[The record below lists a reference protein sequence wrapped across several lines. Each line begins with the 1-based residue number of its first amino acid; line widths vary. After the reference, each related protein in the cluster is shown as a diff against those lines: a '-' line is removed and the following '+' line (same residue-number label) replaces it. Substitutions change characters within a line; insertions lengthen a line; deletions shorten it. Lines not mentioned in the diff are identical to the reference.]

1 MPQSAL
7 RQFTPQSAEPAVR
20 SYNPFNPAFRETMRS
35 GITDLLGGRAMGG
48 TPSQRYRA
56 GMADLLTGGVDVVP
70 GLDLALGVADTVQA
84 ARGGNYGTAAILGG
98 ATVLGMAP
106 LIGDAAS
113 KAVREGLDMST
124 AARMQR
130 ADEVSLP
137 GNYYHGSQRIDRVV
151 EKNEID
157 PRRATSGPMP
167 FFTDNPDLASSY
179 AKNKSDTSL
188 PEGTYQDVFRVS
200 PKDLGIS
207 GRTPITVERSWNFLD
222 QKTKDEIRD
231 RATRI
236 GYENFEEGSGKLT
249 LHPSGTDASPSKS
262 QYDFLMRT
270 SARGNPLAALRELWV
285 DSGNLFNEEEKLAEI
300 YRLAGFPAKIDQSLA
315 PWTEAAGVLP
325 VRLRIENPLLTT
337 NTSEIS
343 EKVIPALEAAFK
355 NSRTKTKPYG
365 ADLWDKNTRYT
376 PKQWVEQLKQD
387 ILNNENSY
395 VWTSI
400 PDKVTDALK
409 NLGYDGILDKS
420 GKMGGEA
427 HTVAIPFRPN
437 QVRSIF
443 ADFDPAKRESAKL
456 TAGVGGAAVGLS
468 ALRGLQSDEQER
480 KPD

>member
-1 MPQSAL
+1 MAESAL
-7 RQFTPQSAEPAVR
+7 RQLVPQSAEPFVR
-20 SYNPFNPAFRETMRS
+20 SYNPFNPAFRETMRAS
-35 GITDLLGGRAMGG
+35 ISDLLGGRAIGG
-48 TPSQRYRA
+48 TPTQRYRA
-56 GMADLLTGGVDVVP
+56 NIADMLTGAVEMAPGVGEAV
-70 GLDLALGVADTVQA
+70 GVTDTRQA
-84 ARGGNYGTAAILGG
+84 IRSGDYGTAAILGG
-98 ATVLGMAP
+98 ATALGMVP
-106 LIGDAAS
+106 VIGDAAS
-113 KAVREGLDMST
+113 RAVREGLDMST

-167 FFTDNPDLASSY
+167 FFTNNPDLASSY

-188 PEGTYQDVFRVS
+188 PEGTYQDFFRVS

-285 DSGNLFNEEEKLAEI
+285 DSANLFNEEEKLAEI

-387 ILNNENSY
+387 ILNNEDSF

-409 NLGYDGILDKS
+409 NLGYDGILDKG

-443 ADFDPAKRESAKL
+443 ADFDPAKRNSANL
-456 TAGVGGAAVGLS
+456 MAGVGGTAVGLS
-468 ALRGLQSDEQER
+468 ALNQLVPRNEER
-480 KPD
+480 QPD